1 MFNMHACKDQAS
13 SHLFKTLVHIYVAS
27 SCSCI
32 STIIATLYVL
42 SGYKQMIKTV
52 QVYQFDYETVMAIG
66 EGGIYSQVLTFS

>member
-32 STIIATLYVL
+32 STIIATLYVF
-42 SGYKQMIKTV
+42 SDKQMIKTV

-66 EGGIYSQVLTFS
+66 EGGIYGQVLTFS